1 MKLSNRDFHR
11 LALPL
16 AILLL
21 LCGIAGAL
29 AWATHRDARQAQIER
44 DRANEAKLRSEA
56 RLRQFRSDELDIKE
70 RGQLLQRLRD
80 SSMLGE
86 EKRLDWTEQLGTL
99 QRELRIPGMKYE
111 FAPQT
116 ALQANGSAGYN
127 WFNSPLRLQL
137 RLVHEGDLLNFLDRL
152 QHEGKALVIVRN
164 CKLALPPATAS
175 DHETNAALNGDCE
188 LDWLTAH
195 RPGGKG

>member
-80 SSMLGE
+80 SSILGE

-116 ALQANGSAGYN
+116 ALQANGSAATTGSTAPCASSSAWCMKATCSTFWIAFSMKARPWSSCATAN
-127 WFNSPLRLQL
+127 WPC
-137 RLVHEGDLLNFLDRL
+137 HPP
-152 QHEGKALVIVRN
+152 
-164 CKLALPPATAS
+164 PPAITKRTRHSMAIANW
-175 DHETNAALNGDCE
+175 TG
-188 LDWLTAH
+188 
-195 RPGGKG
+195 